1 MRFRRRSA
9 LTVGGGRAPLPP
21 LLPLAQALRDE
32 RGGGDQC
39 EGDGD
44 GACRAAR
51 GWDSLSPRDRRR
63 GDALARYL
71 AALPTVAMRRGVGLA
86 GWAGWA
92 RWAGDGGSA
101 PTPVARN
108 PHTHPLFWPSRVLRD
123 LFPPGTH
130 TYRLVR
136 DGQAMV
142 EGEFEALGRRSGEFR
157 ERVTYLEYLNARINV
172 LSRVFGVP
180 ASADDRGARWGAA
193 RDDDGEER
201 RSLAEELRCA
211 GRVASSTTPR
221 TIIMIISINIISTS
235 SLLLLLLLVL
245 LLLLFLI
252 VYHWDFPRARCQ
264 GARRGHLPPPLI
276 SGWLC
281 CSWAPAG
288 APVGAPA
295 IHYNLMG
302 LRRDRRRIQTLEGG
316 G

>member
-1 MRFRRRSA
+1 MPRRARLGQPLPA
-9 LTVGGGRAPLPP
+9 GPAPGGRPRPVPRGPP
-21 LLPLAQALRDE
+21 H
-32 RGGGDQC
+32 
-39 EGDGD
+39 
-44 GACRAAR
+44 
-51 GWDSLSPRDRRR
+51 RRW
-63 GDALARYL
+63 L
-71 AALPTVAMRRGVGLA
+71 
-86 GWAGWA
+86 AGWA
-92 RWAGDGGSA
+92 RWAGDGRSA

-172 LSRVFGVP
+172 LSRAFGVP

-281 CSWAPAG
+281 CSRAPAG
-288 APVGAPA
+288 APAGDPVL
-295 IHYNLMG
+295 HYNSMG
-302 LRRDRRRIQTLEGG
+302 FRRNRRHIRTLEGG